1 MILKL
6 ENINFTSIKILF
18 FKRMCMC
25 NILISNKISS
35 SKKNCEYFIGCIDG
49 DYKINPFIK
58 IPLKTSVYVKSY
70 DSETKWIF

>member
-6 ENINFTSIKILF
+6 KNIKFTTIKILF
-18 FKRMCMC
+18 FKRMY
-25 NILISNKISS
+25 IHISNKISS
-35 SKKNCEYFIGCIDG
+35 SKKNCEYFIGYIDG

-58 IPLKTSVYVKSY
+58 ILLKTSVYVKSY